1 MEFSIALLGGLT
13 LLFSINALTAIVVN
27 IKRGDMPNFTEYAIA
42 LLAPSTLATL
52 FIFSLLKYISLC

>member
-1 MEFSIALLGGLT
+1 MMEFSIALLGGLT

-27 IKRGDMPNFTEYAIA
+27 IKRGDMPNFTEA

-52 FIFSLLKYISLC
+52 FIFSLLKYMSLC